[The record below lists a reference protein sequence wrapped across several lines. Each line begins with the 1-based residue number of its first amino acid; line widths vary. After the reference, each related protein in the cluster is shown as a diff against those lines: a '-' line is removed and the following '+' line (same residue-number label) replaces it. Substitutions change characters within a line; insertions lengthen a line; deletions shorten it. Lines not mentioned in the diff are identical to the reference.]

1 MGFGSNPLR
10 GGTALLGDK
19 AMDRKLKRLGTTGST
34 KAIAAGI
41 RASMTPVARA
51 MRVAVNATDASS
63 YLKREARKAIGQR
76 FAKNRKKG
84 VREAKVGFAVGKKKK
99 QIKAAG
105 AARDKRVAAG
115 KGGGRGV
122 GISSTNIHWFVLGTD
137 LRRTKSGFG
146 SGPAGTG
153 QIANVFGDVTRRA
166 FAGSNVVAV
175 NAARDKIWKVIKK
188 EALKKG

>member
-1 MGFGSNPLR
+1 MGFGSNPLGR
-10 GGTALLGDK
+10 GTALLGDK
-19 AMDRKLKRLGTTGST
+19 AMDRKLKRLGTTGSNR
-34 KAIAAGI
+34 AITAGI

-51 MRVAVNATDASS
+51 MRTAVNASDASS
-63 YLKREARKAIGQR
+63 YLKREARKSIGQR

-84 VREAKVGFAVGKKKK
+84 VKEAKVGFSVGKKQK

-105 AARDKRVAAG
+105 AARGKRLAAG

-122 GISSTNIHWFVLGTD
+122 GISATNIHWFVLGTD

-146 SGPAGTG
+146 SGEKGTG
-153 QIANVFGDVTRRA
+153 KIANVFGDVTRLA
-166 FAGSNVVAV
+166 FAGSNVAAV
-175 NAARDKIWKVIKK
+175 NAARKKIWQVIKK